1 PLAQAGD
8 QRGAWAG
15 AEEMLDGRLAEM
27 AEGRI
32 ADVMPDAG
40 RGDDMAELGRAQP
53 RQIAAMPLHDR
64 LADLGAQRAADRGN
78 LKRMRQPVAHIVA
91 LRQRM
96 DLGLVLQAAEGRTE
110 DDAIP
115 VLLEGIARR
124 RHRLGTL
131 VPEPLG

>member
-1 PLAQAGD
+1 IFHEGGQRRAGQPQAAGIAPVLQPCHDAEALRIALEMQEVAALPLAQAGD

-40 RGDDMAELGRAQP
+40 RGDDMTELGRAQP

-64 LADLGAQRAADRGN
+64 LAD
-78 LKRMRQPVAHIVA
+78 
-91 LRQRM
+91 
-96 DLGLVLQAAEGRTE
+96 
-110 DDAIP
+110 
-115 VLLEGIARR
+115 
-124 RHRLGTL
+124 
-131 VPEPLG
+131 